1 MTDETQLEQ
10 RIQTICLLILTT
22 VAVATALLWLRPVMI
37 PFVLAVFFTLG
48 LSPLVDLQTR
58 RLRFPRWLA
67 VLVTLILA
75 LALLVG
81 IGVLVTTSAT
91 RLAANAGAYRE
102 QLAELVA
109 RASRTLPL
117 ERLGIDPRT
126 YTETLLDVPVE
137 TVTGMLVSTTNAI
150 IDIASKGFLMLI
162 YVVFLLVGGAVGES
176 RVGGTWSEVESR
188 IKGYI
193 VVKTLLSAAT
203 GVAVGVVLAMLGV
216 DLAMV
221 FGLMAFLLNFIPSIG
236 SVIATLLP
244 LPVVVVSPEISATAA
259 TLAIVIPGA
268 IQFTI
273 GNVLEP
279 KLMGDELDLH
289 PVTILLAL
297 VLWGMLWGVVGMLLA
312 APITAMMKIL
322 FERLELTAPIADLL
336 AGRVDR
342 LRNA

>member
-1 MTDETQLEQ
+1 MTEAQLEQ
-10 RIQTICLLILTT
+10 RIQTICLLILST

-48 LSPLVDLQTR
+48 LSPLVDLQMR
-58 RLRFPRWLA
+58 RLHFPRWLA
-67 VLVTLILA
+67 VLLTLVLA
-75 LALLVG
+75 LALLAGV
-81 IGVLVTTSAT
+81 GVLVTTSAT
-91 RLAANAGAYRE
+91 RLAANAGAYRD

-117 ERLGIDPRT
+117 ERLGIDPET
-126 YTETLLDVPVE
+126 YTNTLLDVPVE

-176 RVGGTWSEVESR
+176 HVGGTWSEVETR

-193 VVKTLLSAAT
+193 AVKTLLSAGT
-203 GVAVGVVLAMLGV
+203 GIAVGFVLALLGV

-221 FGLMAFLLNFIPSIG
+221 FGLLAFLLNFIPSLG
-236 SVIATLLP
+236 SIIATLLP
-244 LPVVVVSPEISATAA
+244 LPVVVVSPEISTTAA
-259 TLAIVIPGA
+259 ILAIAIPGA
-268 IQFTI
+268 IQFSI

-279 KLMGDELDLH
+279 MFMGDELDLH

-312 APITAMMKIL
+312 APITAMMKIM
-322 FERLELTAPIADLL
+322 FERLELTAPIADVL
-336 AGRVDR
+336 AGRLDR
-342 LRNA
+342 LRGV

>member
-1 MTDETQLEQ
+1 MTDAQLEQ

-22 VAVATALLWLRPVMI
+22 VAVAVALLWLRPVMI

-58 RLRFPRWLA
+58 RLHFPRWLA

-81 IGVLVTTSAT
+81 IGALVTTSAT
-91 RLAANAGAYRE
+91 RLAANAGAYRD
-102 QLAELVA
+102 QLAELVS
-109 RASRTLPL
+109 RASNALPL
-117 ERLGIDPRT
+117 ERTGIDPET
-126 YTETLLDVPVE
+126 YTDTLLDVPVE

-150 IDIASKGFLMLI
+150 IDIVSRGFLMLI
-162 YVVFLLVGGAVGES
+162 YVAFLLIGGAVGKTDMK
-176 RVGGTWSEVESR
+176 GTWAEVEGR

-193 VVKTLLSAAT
+193 VVKSLLSGAT
-203 GVAVGVVLAMLGV
+203 GIAVGFILTMLGV

-221 FGLMAFLLNFIPSIG
+221 FGLLAFLLNFIPSIG

-259 TLAIVIPGA
+259 TLAILVPGA

-279 KLMGDELDLH
+279 NLMGDELDLH

-336 AGRVDR
+336 AGRLDR